1 MKTLAEHLTQYAAYH
16 RDKRN
21 IATHFVGIPLIM
33 LAIGILLARPS
44 VPVAGWPVSPTL
56 VLVGIL
62 AVFYLHLH
70 RWLGLW
76 MLLFLCGVYWVGQ
89 TVAAQSTPVWLAWGL
104 GLFVIGWVWQFVGHV
119 YERRKPAFFDDVMGL
134 FIGPLFVL
142 AELCFLLGRFKP
154 LQAHIEAQVGPT
166 VIKPPAAATKHSL

>member
-1 MKTLAEHLTQYAAYH
+1 MKTLVEHLSQYAAYH

-21 IATHFVGIPLIM
+21 IATHFVGIPMIM

-44 VPVAGWPVSPTL
+44 VLMAGWPVSPTL

-62 AVFYLHLH
+62 ALFYLHLH
-70 RWLGLW
+70 RLLGLW
-76 MLLFLCGVYWVGQ
+76 MLLFLGVVYWVGQ
-89 TVAAQSTPVWLAWGL
+89 TVAAQSTTIWLGWGL
-104 GLFVIGWVWQFVGHV
+104 GLFVVGWVWQFVGHL

-142 AELCFLLGRFKP
+142 AELCFLLGKFKP
-154 LQAHIEAQVGPT
+154 LQTQIEAKVGPT
-166 VIKPPAAATKHSL
+166 VIKSNALTAERKP